1 MDLFSLRKVP
11 MQYQLALE
19 SAILLLSLLHIIPAA
34 LATSST
40 TTDLILDGGPDGWQT
55 NAWTT
60 ILDGV
65 MGGQSSGSLSFLQS
79 NTVMSFNGDIILD
92 GGGFSSVRK
101 SFSTTTDLTQ
111 YSGIVVELETTS
123 AHDVNNI
130 KAPLG
135 LHLQFTD
142 SIKRWI
148 GYASAFAIP
157 LTSNVG
163 ETVSVYLPLTSF
175 DRGSWIGQVCTDCQ
189 IDFSSVIE
197 MDIYVLFQEGPF
209 EILVKQITAVT
220 VEQSFPSPSITLSST
235 DEIKN
240 LIDETTQSGGALY
253 NYGYY
258 ELCITIYR
266 SVLNTLLAAN
276 NNGGD
281 ESETAPSIV
290 SERMRNIIC
299 QGLQRAESQIGSK
312 TNMAWTLRYTLDALV
327 EEMGFALPSSNGS
340 TWRPDAVAVDGYL
353 CSGATSGAFI
363 AMKPTNSPSNAAK
376 PTSSPSLVTLNS
388 TTTPPPILKTPTPS
402 LSLTFLPT
410 IQPTITPSLHPS
422 ITATVGDST
431 PNAKDTDASDP
442 QDMTSFSSANEID
455 NKIPTSSA
463 GRSYSSRFALLVIA
477 VMLMTTTC
485 DAFVGNSCYQMQQ
498 LTTQGSNTPM
508 AQPHLLSSPSNEEQE
523 QTQSNDITTLPP
535 PPELKRVNLPA
546 MLAGGLFLFATS
558 VPSSQRGLADQILQ
572 LAQDALRAD
581 ALVLMELGPGLEA
594 GNVYASSYARSK
606 NVDQLVLQFQ
616 INGGNAWAQG
626 IGYGIQDENGVKL
639 ISLEVANMDAVL
651 NNQSFRLDI

>member
-1 MDLFSLRKVP
+1 
-11 MQYQLALE
+11 
-19 SAILLLSLLHIIPAA
+19 
-34 LATSST
+34 
-40 TTDLILDGGPDGWQT
+40 
-55 NAWTT
+55 
-60 ILDGV
+60 
-65 MGGQSSGSLSFLQS
+65 
-79 NTVMSFNGDIILD
+79 MSFTGDIILD

-101 SFSTTTDLTQ
+101 SFSTTIDLTS

-123 AHDVNNI
+123 AHDINNI

-175 DRGSWIGQVCTDCQ
+175 DRGSWIGQVCNDCQ

-197 MDIYVLFQEGPF
+197 MDIYVLFQGGPF
-209 EILVKQITAVT
+209 RILVKQITAVND
-220 VEQSFPSPSITLSST
+220 EQSFPSPSITLSST

-258 ELCITIYR
+258 ELCIAIYR

-276 NNGGD
+276 NSDGN
-281 ESETAPSIV
+281 ESETTPSIV
-290 SERMRNIIC
+290 SERMQNIIC
-299 QGLQRAESQIGSK
+299 QGLQRAESQVGSK
-312 TNMAWTLRYTLDALV
+312 TDMAWTLRYTLDALI
-327 EEMGFALPSSNGS
+327 EEMGFALPSSTPGS
-340 TWRPDAVAVDGYL
+340 TWRPDAIAVDGYQ
-353 CSGATSGAFI
+353 CSGVTSGAYI
-363 AMKPTNSPSNAAK
+363 VMEPTNSPSNAAT

-388 TTTPPPILKTPTPS
+388 TTIPPPNLTMPTPS
-402 LSLTFLPT
+402 LPSTVLPT
-410 IQPTITPSLHPS
+410 IQSTITPSLPPS
-422 ITATVGDST
+422 IPATVGDPT
-431 PNAKDTDASDP
+431 HDAKDTNAID
-442 QDMTSFSSANEID
+442 QQEITSFTSANEMD
-455 NKIPTSSA
+455 NKMPTSSC
-463 GRSYSSRFALLVIA
+463 GKPYSSRFALLVIA
-477 VMLMTTTC
+477 MMLMMTAFC
-485 DAFVGNSCYQMQQ
+485 DAFIGGNSCYQMHK
-498 LTTQGSNTPM
+498 LTSTQP
-508 AQPHLLSSPSNEEQE
+508 QLSSRSNEEQE

-535 PPELKRVNLPA
+535 PPELKRVPLPA

-558 VPSSQRGLADQILQ
+558 VPSSQRGLADQILR
-572 LAQDALRAD
+572 LAQDALRTD

-594 GNVYASSYARSK
+594 GSVYASSYARSK

-651 NNQSFRLDI
+651 NNQCFQLDIYSN